1 MVIDG
6 VKLTLQRKVSI
17 VVVTLGAGFLAVD
30 RFVLEPA
37 GLGPAPAAGAEPVI
51 KPARSGGGA
60 SVQTV
65 ADRLDTLRA
74 NAAVAIDGF
83 AAPTGWLP
91 PVPVEATAKPSVADK
106 TPAPTLTGVFPRAEG
121 GAAQAII
128 NKKRVKEGEVVD
140 GWRVVKIRGTSS
152 GEKPGVLVAR
162 GDRTVE
168 LAIEPVLAN
177 ARTTVTPRAER
188 VQSAAA
194 SEGNGR

>member
-1 MVIDG
+1 MEREYRVSRPRLLAGNSRGGLFVVYSLLAEPSLFDARFALSPALFRDG
-6 VKLTLQRKVSI
+6 DAI
-17 VVVTLGAGFLAVD
+17 VTRLD
-30 RFVLEPA
+30 RFLGSSPSLA
-37 GLGPAPAAGAEPVI
+37 GRHQG
-51 KPARSGGGA
+51 
-60 SVQTV
+60 
-65 ADRLDTLRA
+65 A